1 MTIPSLFRRLR
12 HLPQQENIFVSH
24 RPLHIFIAGFA
35 AISVAPVA
43 NAQASTPAAQAAQ
56 ARAPHPVTRTDFT
69 RGLDDSFKKVD
80 ANGDGAITQSEIQ
93 AAQAR
98 SEQAVDAM
106 LAKRRSDTFAKLD
119 TNKDGVLSPAEFNA
133 AMPIGNRPHADAAQ
147 ALAKLDTNKDK
158 KVSAAEFRAPP
169 LANFDKM
176 DLNHDGT
183 ISVDEQKKAQTA
195 QKRRAQDIRRMAE
208 HGAPSSTAM
217 PVAWRAART

>member
-1 MTIPSLFRRLR
+1 VREDHRRAAFPSLFRRLQ

-24 RPLHIFIAGFA
+24 RPLHILIAGFA

-43 NAQASTPAAQAAQ
+43 NAQASTPAVKTAQAAP
-56 ARAPHPVTRTDFT
+56 ARTPQPVSRITFVH
-69 RGLDDSFKKVD
+69 GLDENFKKVD

-106 LAKRRSDTFAKLD
+106 LAKRRTDTFAKLD

-133 AMPIGNRPHADAAQ
+133 AMPIGNRPRADSAQ

-158 KVSAAEFRAPP
+158 KVSPAEFRAPP

-195 QKRRAQDIRRMAE
+195 AK
-208 HGAPSSTAM
+208 
-217 PVAWRAART
+217 